1 MKVNLP
7 GTHLGQFEVVS
18 YLMTGDVCIEYT
30 CLDRVRAC
38 PALLKALRPEL
49 LASQTARDSFVK
61 SGLAWVGLGTHPHIA
76 HCHTLW
82 QPENSDQA
90 YLVVEA
96 VIPEKERDDSS
107 LLSWLIPGSPLP
119 VLQALLFA
127 LQIARG
133 MQYVTNKIPGFVHGD
148 LKPESVLVSGGRLSQ
163 AHVNRL
169 RVTDF
174 GLSAVLQAADIN
186 RPELKETTAGRTQL
200 IQGMVGTPLYMS
212 PEQWRGEIVTMAT
225 DVYALGCLLYKM
237 LVGRHPV
244 AGETVQALRNAHC
257 TGNIRPLPVMLP
269 ETVRD
274 LTTRCLALER
284 RERYQSWEEVEWA
297 IAAAYADTVHYP
309 VPAAELTDTP
319 TRSER
324 ALEGWFLNSMGC
336 VSTEAGNVD
345 TAIACLELALKA
357 GGNEG
362 DQALVGT
369 SLSNLGEAYLR
380 QGDTLRAIEHHEKAL
395 RIAGEIGDRTVEG
408 PALNGLGTDNL
419 QLGNPRQAIQYFEK
433 ALVIA
438 REIHDRRG
446 EMAAL
451 VNMGNVYHQMGDL
464 HRAIQYFEQEL
475 EIARRLGDRR
485 GESSA
490 LANLG
495 GVYSDLGDNKRAIK
509 CQEQSLAI
517 KSEIGDRHSQIA
529 SLNNLANAYRNLG
542 DARQAFDN
550 YNKALEIALEIG
562 DRRGEAFA
570 LNNIGSTYSNLG
582 NMESAL
588 KYHEQALEIFREIG
602 DRRSQ
607 GDCLTNLGFIYKSRN
622 DTERALQCCEQAL
635 TIDREVG
642 DMLGLALDSFNMANL
657 LAGLNRFREALS
669 YAEESAQILEKV
681 GHPDKAPQARE
692 LAAQI
697 RTELASQTP
706 GAERNAATAPAD
718 FLSQQIQQVRQD
730 NPTLTAK
737 MSDQEI
743 LALLQQ
749 SDQAIA
755 NDRPTVFMVQPP
767 KDAQQMQTANDNQ
780 DFEKK
785 SMDEL
790 IVLGQQLVYDGHWQD
805 AERAFHVLLKKA
817 NQASHVPYQ
826 SLGLLLQGRLHS
838 DRGDQ
843 PQALN
848 LFRQALS
855 LAKYTNDLKMI
866 CQIHDSTGI
875 AYTRQGSYKE
885 AIEHHRYAIEICEHI
900 GDEQGVILSQA
911 NLGNAYR
918 AQGDLEQAARAYKDL
933 LDYTLR
939 IGAQQTSAQAYCNL
953 GLVYHKQGLRD
964 LAIEMQLKSLEIAL
978 RLGDQ
983 LTASS
988 AYGNL
993 GTLRAE
999 LGDYPTAVQMVRK
1012 ALEIEERLGIEPE
1025 IAQKY
1030 ADLASLYT
1038 KMGELMQ
1045 AFLSYDRALIYYERI
1060 GDHSNLAKIHFNMG
1074 NLYRQQGKTAQARE
1088 QFQQSQAIFESIGEL
1103 ENAKRAAGQ
1112 WR

>member
-18 YLMTGDVCIEYT
+18 HPITSDVCIEYT
-30 CLDRVRAC
+30 CLDHARAC

-49 LASQTARDSFVK
+49 LSSQTARDGFAK
-61 SGLAWVGLGTHPHIA
+61 SGMAWVSLGTHPHIA
-76 HCHTLW
+76 RCHTVW
-82 QPENSDQA
+82 RPEDSDET
-90 YLVVEA
+90 YLVLPA
-96 VIPEKERDDSS
+96 VVPEKERDTPT
-107 LLSWLIPGSPLP
+107 LLSWLMPGRPLP

-163 AHVNRL
+163 ADVNRL
-169 RVTDF
+169 RITDF
-174 GLSAVLQAADIN
+174 GLSSVLGAEDIN
-186 RPELKETTAGRTQL
+186 QPELKETTAGRTQL
-200 IQGMVGTPLYMS
+200 IQGTVGTPLYMS
-212 PEQWRGEIVTMAT
+212 PEQWRGEIASTAT

-244 AGETVQALRNAHC
+244 AGETTQALRNTHC
-257 TGNIRPLPVMLP
+257 TGNIRPLPVSLP
-269 ETVRD
+269 EIVQD

-284 RERYQSWEEVEWA
+284 GERYQSWEEVETA
-297 IAAAYADTVHYP
+297 IAAAYEDTVHYP
-309 VPAAELTDTP
+309 VPAAEPMDTP

-324 ALEGWFLNSMGC
+324 TLEGWFLNSMGC
-336 VSTEAGNVD
+336 VSNEAGKMD

-357 GGNEG
+357 GSNEG

-369 SLSNLGEAYLR
+369 STSNLGEAYLR
-380 QGDTLRAIEHHEKAL
+380 LGNTQRAIEHHEKAL
-395 RIAGEIGDRTVEG
+395 AIAGEIGDRTVEG
-408 PALNGLGTDNL
+408 SALNGMGTDNL
-419 QLGNPRQAIQYFEK
+419 QLGNPRQALQYFEK

-438 REIHDRRG
+438 REIHNRQG
-446 EMAAL
+446 EIAAL
-451 VNMGNVYHQMGDL
+451 GNMGSVYHQMGDL
-464 HRAIQYFEQEL
+464 HRSIQYHEQEL
-475 EIARRLGDRR
+475 EIARRLSDRR
-485 GESSA
+485 AESSA

-495 GVYSDLGDNKRAIK
+495 GVYSDLGDNKRAIQ
-509 CQEQSLAI
+509 CQEKSLAI

-550 YNKALEIALEIG
+550 YNKALEIALELG

-582 NMESAL
+582 NMEPAL

-602 DRRSQ
+602 DRRSE
-607 GDCLTNLGFIYKSRN
+607 GDCLTNLGFIYMSRQ
-622 DTERALQCCEQAL
+622 DTERALQYCEEAL

-657 LAGLNRFREALS
+657 LAQHNRFREALS
-669 YAEESAQILEKV
+669 YAEESARILEQV

-692 LAAQI
+692 LVAMI
-697 RTELASQTP
+697 RAELDHQTP
-706 GAERNAATAPAD
+706 GSTGTATISD
-718 FLSQQIQQVRQD
+718 TDLSQQIRNMRQD
-730 NPTLTAK
+730 NPTLTVK
-737 MSDQEI
+737 MSDEEI
-743 LALLQQ
+743 IELLQQ
-749 SDQAIA
+749 ADHAMA
-755 NDRPTVFMVQPP
+755 NDRPTAFVVQPH
-767 KDAQQMQTANDNQ
+767 KDAQQAPDKVTRQE
-780 DFEKK
+780 FEKR

-790 IVLGQQLVYDGHWQD
+790 IVVGQQLVYEGHWQD
-805 AERAFHVLLKKA
+805 AEQAFHILLKKA
-817 NQASHVPYQ
+817 NQANHILYQ
-826 SLGLLLQGRLHS
+826 SLALLLQGRLLS
-838 DRGDQ
+838 ERGDQ
-843 PQALN
+843 PRALI

-855 LAKYTNDLKMI
+855 LAKYTNDLKMV
-866 CQIHDSTGI
+866 CQIHDSMGT
-875 AYTRQGSYKE
+875 AYNRQRNYKE
-885 AIEHHRYAIEICEHI
+885 AIEHHSYGIEISKRI
-900 GDEQGVILSQA
+900 GDEQGVIIGQA
-911 NLGNAYR
+911 NLGNVYR
-918 AQGDLEQAARAYKDL
+918 DQGDLKQAAKAYKDL

-953 GLVYHKQGLRD
+953 GLVYHKQGLQD

-983 LTASS
+983 LTASN

-993 GTLRAE
+993 GTLRTE

-1012 ALEIEERLGIEPE
+1012 ALEIKERLGIEPD

-1030 ADLASLYT
+1030 ADLASVYT
-1038 KMGELMQ
+1038 KMGDFTQ
-1045 AFLSYDRALIYYERI
+1045 AFLSYDRALFHYERI
-1060 GDHSNLAKIHFNMG
+1060 SDHSNLAKIHFNMG

-1088 QFQQSQAIFESIGEL
+1088 QFQQAQAIFESIGEL
-1103 ENAKRAAGQ
+1103 ENAERAAHQ

>member
-1 MKVNLP
+1 MRVNLP

-18 YLMTGDVCIEYT
+18 YLMTSDLCIEYT
-30 CLDRVRAC
+30 CLDHARAR
-38 PALLKALRPEL
+38 PVLLKALRPEL
-49 LASQTARDSFVK
+49 LASQAARDSFVK
-61 SGLAWVGLGTHPHIA
+61 SGMAWAGLGTHSHIA

-82 QPENSDQA
+82 RPENSDLT

-96 VIPEKERDDSS
+96 VVPEKGRDTAS
-107 LLSWLIPGSPLP
+107 LLSWLVPGRPLP

-127 LQIARG
+127 VQIARG
-133 MQYVTNKIPGFVHGD
+133 MQYVTNKIPGFVYGD
-148 LKPESVLVSGGRLSQ
+148 LKPARVLVSGGRLSQ
-163 AHVNRL
+163 ADVNRL

-174 GLSAVLQAADIN
+174 GLSTVLQAEDIHW
-186 RPELKETTAGRTQL
+186 PELKETTAGRTQL
-200 IQGMVGTPLYMS
+200 IQGVVGTPLYMS

-244 AGETVQALRNAHC
+244 AGETVQALRSAHS
-257 TGNIRPLPVMLP
+257 TGNIRPLPVTLP

-274 LTTRCLALER
+274 LTTRCLTLER
-284 RERYQSWEEVEWA
+284 GERYQSWEEVETA
-297 IAAAYADTVHYP
+297 IAAAYTDTVHYP
-309 VPAAELTDTP
+309 VPAAELTDAP

-324 ALEGWFLNSMGC
+324 TLEGWFLNSMGC
-336 VSTEAGNVD
+336 VSNEAGNVD
-345 TAIACLELALKA
+345 TAITCLELALRA
-357 GGNEG
+357 GNIEG
-362 DQALVGT
+362 DRALVGT
-369 SLSNLGEAYLR
+369 STSNLGEAYRR
-380 QGDTLRAIEHHEKAL
+380 QGDTQRAIEHHEKAL
-395 RIAGEIGDRTVEG
+395 AIAGEIGDRTMEG

-433 ALVIA
+433 ALLIA
-438 REIHDRRG
+438 REIHDKRG

-451 VNMGNVYHQMGDL
+451 VNMGNVHHQMGDL
-464 HRAIQYFEQEL
+464 QRAIQYYEQEL
-475 EIARRLGDRR
+475 EIARRHGDRR

-495 GVYSDLGDNKRAIK
+495 GVYSDLGDNRRAIK
-509 CQEQSLAI
+509 YQEQSLAI

-550 YNKALEIALEIG
+550 YNKALEIALEMG

-602 DRRSQ
+602 DRRSE
-607 GDCLTNLGFIYKSRN
+607 GDCLTNLGFIYMSRN
-622 DTERALQCCEQAL
+622 DTERALQYCERAL

-642 DMLGLALDSFNMANL
+642 DLLGLALDSFNMANL

-692 LAAQI
+692 LAARI
-697 RTELASQTP
+697 RAELASQTP
-706 GAERNAATAPAD
+706 GAGNNAAAPAD
-718 FLSQQIQQVRQD
+718 LMSQQIQQFRQD
-730 NPTLTAK
+730 NLALTAK
-737 MSDQEI
+737 MSDEGI
-743 LALLQQ
+743 IVLLQQ
-749 SDQAIA
+749 ADQAMA
-755 NDRPTVFMVQPP
+755 NDRPTVFMVEPP
-767 KDAQQMQTANDNQ
+767 NDAQPTQTANDNQ

-790 IVLGQQLVYDGHWQD
+790 IVVGQQLVYEGYWQD

-826 SLGLLLQGRLHS
+826 SLGLLLQGQLRS

-843 PQALN
+843 PQAFI

-855 LAKYTNDLKMI
+855 LAKSTNDLRMI
-866 CQIHDSTGI
+866 CQIHESTGI
-875 AYTRQGSYKE
+875 AYTRQGNYQE
-885 AIEHHRYAIEICEHI
+885 AIDHHRYALEICEHI
-900 GDEQGVILSQA
+900 GDEQGVILSRA
-911 NLGNAYR
+911 NLGNVYR
-918 AQGDLEQAARAYKDL
+918 AQGDLTQAASAYKDL
-933 LDYTLR
+933 LEYALR

-953 GLVYHKQGLRD
+953 GLVYHKQGLREQ
-964 LAIEMQLKSLEIAL
+964 AVEMQLKSLEIAL
-978 RLGDQ
+978 QLGDQ
-983 LTASS
+983 LTASN

-999 LGDYPTAVQMVRK
+999 LGDYPTAVQMARK
-1012 ALEIEERLGIEPE
+1012 ALEIKERLGIEPE

-1038 KMGELMQ
+1038 KMGELVQ
-1045 AFLSYDRALIYYERI
+1045 AFLSYDRALIFYARI

-1074 NLYRQQGKTAQARE
+1074 NLYRQQGKTAQARA

-1103 ENAKRAAGQ
+1103 ENAERAAHQ